1 MRPRAINKIILKKNA
16 SSSLEEYTITRLNSA
31 QNVKEMDQLNYFTNA
46 VRQER
51 SYILWMERT
60 ETAVFETIILKNT
73 AFEVISF
80 NQNY

>member
-1 MRPRAINKIILKKNA
+1 MRPRALKKITLKKHA
-16 SSSLEEYTITRLNSA
+16 SSSLGDYTITRLNNA
-31 QNVKEMDQLNYFTNA
+31 QNVKQMDQLNYFTNA
-46 VRQER
+46 VKQER

-60 ETAVFETIILKNT
+60 ETTVFETILLKNT